1 MLSQPLL
8 LYVIHSFE
16 EDTIL
21 LLAIETI
28 NWLGHFDSANG
39 IRPDQK
45 YLQLVNVPSLQISKT

>member
-39 IRPDQK
+39 IRPDQNT
-45 YLQLVNVPSLQISKT
+45 YS